1 MLYGEE
7 KHRTWVS
14 LGIRGGLEM
23 LQIKIKMQDFP
34 VGKCRLAYTFAKYC
48 HSEMNQK
55 RKGSNE
61 PYFVHPKGV
70 AKIVMDNEGN
80 EDQIIAAFYHDLLED
95 VPFVSYEELRKGFG
109 HHVADLVVEL
119 TNSRY
124 KIEEMGKEDYMTE
137 KLMKLSNEALLIKL
151 ADMLYNI
158 NDMATE
164 AQEVRMLH
172 NVSALIRDRKDLTDN
187 TRRLAMMVFGS

>member
-1 MLYGEE
+1 MVEDRV
-7 KHRTWVS
+7 KVF
-14 LGIRGGLEM
+14 
-23 LQIKIKMQDFP
+23 DFP
-34 VGKCRLAYTFAKYC
+34 LECHTAYYFAKCKHDEIY
-48 HSEMNQK
+48 QK
-55 RKGSNE
+55 RKGTGV

-70 AKIVMDNEGN
+70 ALLVMKNGGN
-80 EDQIIAAFYHDLLED
+80 IDQIKAALLHDTLED
-95 VPFVSYEELRKGFG
+95 THTSDEEIRVCFG
-109 HHVADLVVEL
+109 EHVQSLVREL

-124 KIEEMGKEDYMTE
+124 KIEEMGKEAYMTE
-137 KLMKLSNEALLIKL
+137 KLMRLSNEALLVKL

>member
-1 MLYGEE
+1 MVEDRV
-7 KHRTWVS
+7 KVF
-14 LGIRGGLEM
+14 
-23 LQIKIKMQDFP
+23 DFP
-34 VGKCRLAYTFAKYC
+34 LECHTAYYFAKCKHDEIY
-48 HSEMNQK
+48 QT
-55 RKGSNE
+55 RKGSGV

-70 AKIVMDNEGN
+70 ALIVMKNGGN
-80 EDQIIAAFYHDLLED
+80 NDQICASLLHDTLED
-95 VPFVSYEELRKGFG
+95 THTSDEELRVCFG
-109 HHVADLVVEL
+109 EHVQSLVREL
-119 TNSRY
+119 TNQRY
-124 KIEEMGKEDYMTE
+124 KIEEMGKESYMTE
-137 KLMKLSNEALLIKL
+137 KLMKLSNEALLVKL